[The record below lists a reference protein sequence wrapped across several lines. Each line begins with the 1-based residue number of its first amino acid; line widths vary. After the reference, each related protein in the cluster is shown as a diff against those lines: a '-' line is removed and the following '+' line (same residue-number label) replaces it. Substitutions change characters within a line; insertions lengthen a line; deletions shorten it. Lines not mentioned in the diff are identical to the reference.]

1 MFCRALNIPLR
12 LEEIDAYSFTQ
23 AVAQRWSVKN
33 VFLEISQNSQES
45 ACARVFFFNK
55 VAGLSPAT
63 LSKKRL

>member
-12 LEEIDAYSFTQ
+12 LEEIDAYSFPQ

-45 ACARVFFFNK
+45 ACASLFFNK